1 MKAKH
6 FTVEQ
11 ELRAKMKGMQKDHE
25 NKIEQMQI
33 KLKGMQ
39 KDLAIMSRGKSK
51 SLLNKELTA
60 GSGSGTDSPSL
71 A

>member
-1 MKAKH
+1 
-6 FTVEQ
+6 VEQ
-11 ELRAKMKGMQKDHE
+11 ELRAKMKGMVKDHD

-33 KLKGMQ
+33 KMKGMQ
-39 KDLAIMSRGKSK
+39 KDLAIMSRSKNKSFI
-51 SLLNKELTA
+51 NKELTA